1 MSFLLQK
8 FGVSCVAWQDS
19 SRPCHPD
26 HRLSSQAAVCPLPL
40 MRLPLWGGEGL
51 QKERALVCMC
61 LEVGVCPEVGVCQ
74 EVGVCPLPLMRL
86 PLWGGEGL
94 QKERALVCM
103 CLEVG
108 VCPEVG
114 VCQEVGVCP
123 EVGVCREAGAVDV
136 GCLFLK
142 QLHGA
147 STLGGISLL
156 SAAASLRGRYQCPCL
171 SSAPWSWKAPQ
182 LLQEVL

>member
-19 SRPCHPD
+19 SGPCHPD
-26 HRLSSQAAVCPLPL
+26 HQLSSQAAVCPLPL

-51 QKERALVCMC
+51 QKKRALVCMC

-94 QKERALVCM
+94 QKERVLVCM

-108 VCPEVG
+108 M
-114 VCQEVGVCP
+114 CP
-123 EVGVCREAGAVDV
+123 EVGVCREVGVCPEVACAGRRA
-136 GCLFLK
+136 LW
-142 QLHGA
+142 
-147 STLGGISLL
+147 TW
-156 SAAASLRGRYQCPCL
+156 AAYFY
-171 SSAPWSWKAPQ
+171 
-182 LLQEVL
+182 

>member
-19 SRPCHPD
+19 SGPCHPD
-26 HRLSSQAAVCPLPL
+26 HQLSSQAAVCPLPL

-51 QKERALVCMC
+51 QKERVLVCMC
-61 LEVGVCPEVGVCQ
+61 LEVGMCPEVGVC
-74 EVGVCPLPLMRL
+74 R
-86 PLWGGEGL
+86 
-94 QKERALVCM
+94 
-103 CLEVG
+103 
-108 VCPEVG
+108 
-114 VCQEVGVCP
+114 EVGVCP
-123 EVGVCREAGAVDV
+123 EVGVCREADAVDV

-156 SAAASLRGRYQCPCL
+156 SAAVSLRGRYQCPCL